1 MGFDFK
7 TRATST
13 HGPATGLQSVVD
25 GLLERFA
32 WNDTSRRPL
41 PLPQQPAP
49 TPDLQ
54 RLDPDQRVRAIGEW

>member
-1 MGFDFK
+1 MGFMSKADSAHESN
-7 TRATST
+7 R
-13 HGPATGLQSVVD
+13 LQSVID

-32 WNDTSRRPL
+32 WQDPSRRPL
-41 PLPQQPAP
+41 PLPNQPRP